1 MLAARVGE
9 ELDEGADAFGVS
21 VVAETARFWPPSAA
35 DPPGSVAT
43 PNGIT
48 GPSSASRSVRFATG
62 QLRMYSARPLR
73 NSSMLVA
80 SLVRGSFSATV
91 LRRPNA
97 VRTAATSRESG
108 STAPSSSTTTPSA
121 PQTISSAV
129 TVSPS

>member
-1 MLAARVGE
+1 
-9 ELDEGADAFGVS
+9 
-21 VVAETARFWPPSAA
+21 
-35 DPPGSVAT
+35 
-43 PNGIT
+43 
-48 GPSSASRSVRFATG
+48 
-62 QLRMYSARPLR
+62 MYSARPLR
-73 NSSMLVA
+73 NSAMLVA
-80 SLVRGSFSATV
+80 SLVGGSLSATV